1 MSLQEL
7 ISNPY
12 ADNLANSRPCGKLSK
27 ALLRSIAT
35 VPTIWWLSM
44 PSFHSSIILI
54 SVDWQLYLRLKPE
67 KNLEKSISKY
77 ENIWELKTFTN
88 ILDTAASILTGLYFF
103 FMRESSFSNRAATSA
118 FLRTVG
124 NIHCRI
130 DRLIICAIG
139 TASGAAPIC
148 KNLLGISSNPV
159 AFLASSLTS
168 ILYNSLTVT

>member
-12 ADNLANSRPCGKLSK
+12 ADNFANSRPWGKLSK

-44 PSFHSSIILI
+44 ACFHSSIILI
-54 SVDWQLYLRLKPE
+54 SVVWQLYLRLKPE
-67 KNLEKSISKY
+67 GNLEKSISKY
-77 ENIWELKTFTN
+77 ENVWELKTFSN
-88 ILDTAASILTGLYFF
+88 NLDTAVSILTGLYFS
-103 FMRESSFSNRAATSA
+103 FMRESSFLNRAAISA
-118 FLRTVG
+118 ILRIVG

-130 DRLIICAIG
+130 DRLTICAIG

-148 KNLLGISSNPV
+148 KNLLQNTIENIRN
-159 AFLASSLTS
+159 TD
-168 ILYNSLTVT
+168 